1 MAHDKNQAQ
10 TNAKVKLPEPL
21 KMWLG
26 VLGLVVI
33 LFGCLYPHYL
43 VRYIAKTYTSTTSPD
58 TTHLTGLDWSP
69 DGRQL
74 ALECATWSHSNGTE
88 RGKSYYLMQA
98 DGRNLHQLVNPTELP
113 WPATFQKS
121 ARSPNDRRVAFGEPG
136 SPAGPC
142 GSAIYVMDG
151 SNRRRINPL
160 IELNLQCPAAMFG
173 LVSITA
179 TLSSSSPADLPAT
192 VEFSSGGWQEV
203 EYPFRESQSVTIPA
217 DGTVSL
223 SYEIDSRD
231 PFIPVNVAVMADGD
245 HRASSC
251 QIQGARPPKFLGILD
266 LTVQQQTWLP
276 LMSGLMGL
284 ALCSPWITAHWRR
297 KRARVMVAIA
307 LILYGLT
314 LFFSIGLWRELDQL
328 TARITLPR

>member
-21 KMWLG
+21 KAWLG
-26 VLGLVVI
+26 ALGLVVI

-43 VRYIAKTYTSTTSPD
+43 VRYIAKTYTFTTGHD
-58 TTHLTGLDWSP
+58 ITLLNGLDWSP

-74 ALECATWSHSNGTE
+74 ALECATWSHSDGTE
-88 RGKSYYLMQA
+88 RGKSYYLMHA
-98 DGRNLHQLVNPTELP
+98 DGRNLHKLANPTELP

-179 TLSSSSPADLPAT
+179 TLSSSSPTDLPAT
-192 VEFSSGGWQEV
+192 VEFSSSGWREV
-203 EYPFRESQSVTIPA
+203 EYPFRESQSVIIPA

-231 PFIPVNVAVMADGD
+231 SLIPVNVAVMADGV
-245 HRASSC
+245 HRAASC
-251 QIQGARPPKFLGILD
+251 QVRGARPPKILGIVD
-266 LTVQQQTWLP
+266 LTMQQHLWLP
-276 LMSGLMGL
+276 VISVLIGTAL
-284 ALCSPWITAHWRR
+284 AWPWAYTHRNR
-297 KRARVMVAIA
+297 KGAKGIVIIV
-307 LILYGLT
+307 LIIFGLT
-314 LFFSIGLWRELDQL
+314 LFFLISLWYEFYVLQ
-328 TARITLPR
+328 AM